1 MSHEQR
7 GGVLCKVWAQCMV
20 RYTTYESRNVLMIMY
35 ETHRV
40 RFAAA
45 AITCATYSEQRGRDG
60 SGVRRTAHATARAP
74 PSGASLSRVSSRAPG
89 SACEAVDKGTEDGAV
104 AHPAG
109 AHWPPWAAPL
119 HTSTG
124 CGACAGRRSASA
136 SSGTAQ
142 YMSSSLWVS
151 MTQSEV
157 GLAVHVRTQ
166 PAAFC
171 SSDRK
176 PHAEVSIVPETSFP
190 AQALH
195 EPARQAYGRSA

>member
-1 MSHEQR
+1 MSHER
-7 GGVLCKVWAQCMV
+7 GGVLCMGTVISV
-20 RYTTYESRNVLMIMY
+20 RCGVDNDIMFFNDIMY

-45 AITCATYSEQRGRDG
+45 AITCATYSEQREGAGPGCR
-60 SGVRRTAHATARAP
+60 VRRTAHATARAP

-104 AHPAG
+104 AHPAS
-109 AHWPPWAAPL
+109 AHWPPWA
-119 HTSTG
+119 STYAAG

-171 SSDRK
+171 SSERK
-176 PHAEVSIVPETSFP
+176 PHAEVSIVPETSLP